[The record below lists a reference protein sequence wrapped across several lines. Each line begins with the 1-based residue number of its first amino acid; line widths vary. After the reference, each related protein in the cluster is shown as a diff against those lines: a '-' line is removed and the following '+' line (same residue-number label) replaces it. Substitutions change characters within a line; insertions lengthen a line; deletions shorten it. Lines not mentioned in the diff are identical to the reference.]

1 MPEDK
6 LTELE
11 KEERGRALA
20 AATNSLE
27 TSMRSFL
34 LDTYLRAIPRN
45 KFGGFWCALGSNKAS
60 VPPVVE
66 RKTMLPYMG
75 QDFRRDAAA
84 QRDPAFWLKNLPNR
98 DFYAAVVAA
107 CGADPDEELRRNI
120 LGCLD
125 ITGFFKF
132 SFLDGDYAKLMG
144 GTVYGMLAMRYAK
157 VSAMPQNRWDKL
169 NKRAR
174 DGRND
179 KIGHV
184 NSHTYREMTVAE
196 WRTAMDAWVS
206 IADCLHDA
214 QNDALYNR
222 LMADI
227 DTAEKLRSNALYTLK
242 DLADASGSFTPEEVA
257 DILVRYHYQVV
268 NGTIFCDKQEA
279 LHCLSDAAKMQELE
293 RALADIR
300 AEKAQTRRE
309 VPMAAEAA
317 VVSAALEKRLQ
328 KVPQLTLLSTYKGEP
343 LEGRT
348 LQELAATHYIVLTA
362 SVLKSPDGRSFVSSQ
377 LLPALKLAG
386 RDPKKALIVDS
397 TALYHLFRQREE
409 YAKLTEQ
416 YRSTFWT
423 PQREAER
430 LELWQRCK
438 ELRSADSA
446 YFFVR
451 DLKLPTL
458 GTPDPLSTEEESL
471 LAVMASHPFDRF
483 CVLLC
488 GAAGFVRMIDRKQLP
503 FVQVGRVR
511 IGAQRRSARCSPS
524 CCPRPALRPMN
535 RCWPTCWPPT
545 AKRWKVSRP
554 PMDRSHRPRSLF
566 PQQRNQSRSRT
577 TYRSP
582 YKRRP
587 SQNQNKP
594 AATALPPSPQI
605 CRCAKWMRRCSPAVC
620 AQFPV
625 LHCAPRTE
633 PPSPCTVR

>member
-268 NGTIFCDKQEA
+268 NGTIF
-279 LHCLSDAAKMQELE
+279 
-293 RALADIR
+293 
-300 AEKAQTRRE
+300 
-309 VPMAAEAA
+309 
-317 VVSAALEKRLQ
+317 
-328 KVPQLTLLSTYKGEP
+328 
-343 LEGRT
+343 
-348 LQELAATHYIVLTA
+348 
-362 SVLKSPDGRSFVSSQ
+362 
-377 LLPALKLAG
+377 
-386 RDPKKALIVDS
+386 
-397 TALYHLFRQREE
+397 
-409 YAKLTEQ
+409 
-416 YRSTFWT
+416 
-423 PQREAER
+423 
-430 LELWQRCK
+430 
-438 ELRSADSA
+438 
-446 YFFVR
+446 
-451 DLKLPTL
+451 
-458 GTPDPLSTEEESL
+458 
-471 LAVMASHPFDRF
+471 
-483 CVLLC
+483 
-488 GAAGFVRMIDRKQLP
+488 
-503 FVQVGRVR
+503 
-511 IGAQRRSARCSPS
+511 
-524 CCPRPALRPMN
+524 
-535 RCWPTCWPPT
+535 
-545 AKRWKVSRP
+545 
-554 PMDRSHRPRSLF
+554 
-566 PQQRNQSRSRT
+566 
-577 TYRSP
+577 
-582 YKRRP
+582 
-587 SQNQNKP
+587 
-594 AATALPPSPQI
+594 
-605 CRCAKWMRRCSPAVC
+605 
-620 AQFPV
+620 
-625 LHCAPRTE
+625 
-633 PPSPCTVR
+633 